1 VSVSSH
7 VFNGLTSRDMYV
19 ESKAYQ
25 LSPFTKMCDML
36 VSYAKDELMRAKACN
51 ILLEFITLLV
61 GSL

>member
-1 VSVSSH
+1 MS
-7 VFNGLTSRDMYV
+7 
-19 ESKAYQ
+19 YQ
-25 LSPFTKMCDML
+25 YLISASAVGDPRHFVL